1 MLVAARVGARA
12 GARRSWRPSATTGEG
27 VDELWAACG
36 RTRRGPAASGEL
48 ERRRRARTEAELRRI
63 LTARLLQRA
72 TELAEGRA
80 YDDALAA
87 VLDRRLDPWSAA
99 ATLLD

>member
-1 MLVAARVGARA
+1 ME
-12 GARRSWRPSATTGEG
+12 S
-27 VDELWAACG
+27 
-36 RTRRGPAASGEL
+36 
-48 ERRRRARTEAELRRI
+48 ELRRI

-87 VLDRRLDPWSAA
+87 VLGRRLDPWSAA
-99 ATLLD
+99 DTLLT